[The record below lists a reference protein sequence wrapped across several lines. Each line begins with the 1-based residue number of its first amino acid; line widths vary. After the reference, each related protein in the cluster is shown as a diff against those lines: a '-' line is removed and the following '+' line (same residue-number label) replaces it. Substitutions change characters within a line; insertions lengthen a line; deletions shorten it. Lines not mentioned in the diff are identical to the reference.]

1 MHTSGILRFDESVN
15 DMSFFSRFKFTNKG
29 PHSLGGKNSNNIGI
43 RYRGIHPSFLGNL
56 DVLVCGNSDPGTSG
70 LLSPFGNIDG
80 LYFDGSDEK
89 DNFMYEFQ
97 KDLAEIEKQQGIE
110 YIKLDFDSENDF
122 YNALMEMQNYAK
134 ENTMFYGTSKS
145 GHCEVVIESE
155 KSDDDD
161 DEETTTSSSLGKRKK
176 KKSTTNEDAEVEDVE
191 EVSEIEVDDTTM
203 EEDSSFDDTSD
214 E

>member
-70 LLSPFGNIDG
+70 LLSPFGKIDG
-80 LYFDGSDEK
+80 LYFNATDEK
-89 DNFMYEFQ
+89 NNFMYEFQ
-97 KDLAEIEKQQGIE
+97 KDLAEVQAQYGIK
-110 YIKLDFDSENDF
+110 YIKMDFDSETDF
-122 YNALMEMQNYAK
+122 YNALMELQQYAK
-134 ENTMFYGTSKS
+134 DNVEMYGTSKN
-145 GHCEVVIESE
+145 GHYEVVIESE

-161 DEETTTSSSLGKRKK
+161 DDEEEKNDATPKRKK
-176 KKSTTNEDAEVEDVE
+176 KTVSEENDNIDVE
-191 EVSEIEVDDTTM
+191 SIE
-203 EEDSSFDDTSD
+203 E
-214 E
+214 

>member
-1 MHTSGILRFDESVN
+1 MNIT
-15 DMSFFSRFKFTNKG
+15 
-29 PHSLGGKNSNNIGI
+29 HSLGGKNSNNIGI

-70 LLSPFGNIDG
+70 LLSPFGKIDG

-89 DNFMYEFQ
+89 NNFTYEFQ

-110 YIKLDFDSENDF
+110 YIKIDFDSENDF
-122 YNALMEMQNYAK
+122 YNALMEMQAYARD
-134 ENTMFYGTSKS
+134 NVSFYGTSKS
-145 GHCEVVIESE
+145 GHFEVVIESE

-161 DEETTTSSSLGKRKK
+161 EEETPTVTTKRKK
-176 KKSTTNEDAEVEDVE
+176 KKSEEEVEEVDETIEVEDDSTEESESVE
-191 EVSEIEVDDTTM
+191 DT
-203 EEDSSFDDTSD
+203 DNSD